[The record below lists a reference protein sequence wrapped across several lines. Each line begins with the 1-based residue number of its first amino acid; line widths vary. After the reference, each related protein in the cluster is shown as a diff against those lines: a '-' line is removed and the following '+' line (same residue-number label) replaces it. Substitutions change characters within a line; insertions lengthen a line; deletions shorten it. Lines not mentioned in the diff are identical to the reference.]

1 MRSPIRASAAHENGV
16 KLLLDENLSPQ
27 VAEALRGEG
36 IDAVHVR
43 DRGLL
48 QATDREV
55 LDRAFDEDRVLVTAN
70 VGDFLKLARARDL
83 HAGIVLIENGGLLR
97 DEQREVVVRA
107 HEAMRG
113 QRDMANRVLRIAMDL
128 TMTFEEVPPDPA
140 G

>member
-1 MRSPIRASAAHENGV
+1 V